1 MTEPQQRAFAA
12 DRLDRHQRT
21 AATSGEPVVAVTGGP
36 GAGKTRALLGRLGFL
51 LASGMDPQSAVLVT
65 STGGAVEDIW
75 RRWRADLGMAADPD
89 FRTET
94 PMAMAHA
101 VLRSY
106 AAAIGLQAPDTV
118 WSRDEAR
125 QVLGLLTRDW
135 VGREMGP
142 TEAMEVLW
150 WAQSRARGPVA
161 MPRREEPDWA
171 EVVERYTD
179 LKRQQSV
186 LDVDDLVP
194 TAIGVLEEMTR
205 RGLQWPQMQWDHMVI
220 DNLEDMTAQDW
231 QLLKM
236 LARPGGSLTVG
247 INLNERV
254 RGMRGADDEVWTALR
269 MGETGW
275 PAAHIYELGL
285 NHHGNGSVYALSK
298 LLRQSDRLNW
308 ATDEVDGFPLGPQ
321 VTGSELVIVRGTR
334 SEMDQ
339 VMLQQM
345 RARISEGR
353 RWDEMACISYGR
365 SSLERFRDALVRH
378 QIPHKLL
385 SASPGRGEEP
395 QTESTLALLQLVAN
409 PRDLG
414 ALTVWLGNVYR
425 ARQVGARV
433 GLVVARHVHDLARE
447 HEGDLGEA
455 LSHETRRHRAAGPIG
470 ICLAVASMAYQDLC
484 RVVDEGT
491 LERSEAWS
499 RAQGLVAM
507 ALVGAARPEQSNG
520 DARSGTPVTRQW
532 LADALCS
539 LAAMDWSNVPDPQG
553 LTLATVNEAKGLHW
567 PLVWLLDGS
576 EDEFPDFAE
585 SDLPQRREWIPRA
598 FYVAATRA
606 LEQAHIYCSQ
616 MPGRGVDTII
626 LPDPDAMDD
635 GIISKRYVNAR
646 GEETQLGQD

>member
-1 MTEPQQRAFAA
+1 MTEPQQGVFAA
-12 DRLDRHQRT
+12 DRLDQYQRA
-21 AATSGEPVVAVTGGP
+21 AATAREPVVAVTGGP
-36 GAGKTRALLGRLGFL
+36 GAGKTRTLLGRLGFL
-51 LASGMDPQSAVLVT
+51 LAGGMDPQSVVLVT
-65 STGGAVEDIW
+65 STQGAVEDLR
-75 RRWRADLGMAADPD
+75 RRWRADLGMATGPD
-89 FRTET
+89 FRIGT
-94 PMAMAHA
+94 PLELAYT
-101 VLRSY
+101 VLRSC
-106 AAAIGLQAPDTV
+106 AESIGLQPPDTV
-118 WSRDEAR
+118 WDLDQAR
-125 QVLGLLTRDW
+125 QVLCLLTGDW
-135 VGREMGP
+135 LGREMGP
-142 TEAMEVLW
+142 REAMEVLW
-150 WAQSRARGPVA
+150 WARGPVA
-161 MPRREEPDWA
+161 MPCREEPDWA
-171 EVVERYTD
+171 EVVEQCND
-179 LKRQQSV
+179 LKRQQGV
-186 LDVDDLVP
+186 MGVDDLVP
-194 TAIGVLEEMTR
+194 AAIGVLQDMTR
-205 RGLQWPQMQWDHMVI
+205 RDLRWPQLQWDHMVI

-254 RGMRGADDEVWTALR
+254 RGMRGADDGVWAALR
-269 MGETGW
+269 MGDAVW
-275 PAAHIYELGL
+275 PAAQIYELGL
-285 NHHGNGSVYALSK
+285 NHHGNGSVYALSR
-298 LLRQSDRLNW
+298 LLRQSDRSNW
-308 ATDEVDGFPLGPQ
+308 SADEVDGFPLGPQ

-339 VMLQQM
+339 VVLQQM
-345 RARISEGR
+345 SARISQGR

-365 SSLERFRDALVRH
+365 ASLQRFRDTLVRH
-378 QIPHKLL
+378 QIPHNLL
-385 SASPGRGEEP
+385 SASPGRGEDP
-395 QTESTLALLQLVAN
+395 LKESALALLQLVAN

-414 ALTVWLGNVYR
+414 ALTVWLGSVYR
-425 ARQVGARV
+425 ARQVGTRV

-507 ALVGAARPEQSNG
+507 ALVGGARPEQSNG

-567 PLVWLLDGS
+567 PLVWVLDGS

>member
-1 MTEPQQRAFAA
+1 MTEPQQRVFAV
-12 DRLDRHQRT
+12 DRLDQHQRT
-21 AATSGEPVVAVTGGP
+21 AATANEPVVAITGGP

-51 LASGMDPQSAVLVT
+51 LSSGVDPQSCALVT
-65 STGGAVEDIW
+65 SAWGAVEDLR
-75 RRWRADLGMAADPD
+75 RRWRAELGMAAEPD
-89 FRTET
+89 FSTAT
-94 PMAMAHA
+94 PLALAYA
-101 VLRSY
+101 VLRVYSP
-106 AAAIGLQAPDTV
+106 AIDSQAPDTV
-118 WSRDEAR
+118 WGQDEAR
-125 QVLGLLTRDW
+125 QVLVLLTQEW

-142 TEAMEVLW
+142 KEAMEVLW
-150 WAQSRARGPVA
+150 WAQSRTWGPVA

-171 EVVERYTD
+171 EVVERYTY
-179 LKRQQSV
+179 LKRQQAV
-186 LDVDDLVP
+186 IDVDDLVP
-194 TAIGVLEEMTR
+194 TAIAVLEEMTK

-236 LARPGGSLTVG
+236 LARPAGSLTVG

-254 RGMRGADDEVWTALR
+254 RGMRGADDGVWTALR

-275 PAAHIYELGL
+275 PAVHIYELGL

-298 LLRQSDRLNW
+298 LLRQTDRLNW
-308 ATDEVDGFPLGPQ
+308 STDEVDGFPLGPQ

-345 RARISEGR
+345 CARISEGR

-378 QIPHKLL
+378 QIPHKLV
-385 SASPGRGEEP
+385 SASPGRGEDP
-395 QTESTLALLQLVAN
+395 KTESALALLQLVAN

-425 ARQVGARV
+425 ARQVGTRV
-433 GLVVARHVHDLARE
+433 GLVVARRVHDLARE

-484 RVVDEGT
+484 RVVDEGA
-491 LERSEAWS
+491 LEQVEFLS
-499 RAQGLVAM
+499 RAQGLAAM
-507 ALVGAARPEQSNG
+507 ALVGGARPEQSNG

-539 LAAMDWSNVPDPQG
+539 MAAMDWSNFPDPKG

-567 PLVWLLDGS
+567 PLVWVLDGS
-576 EDEFPDFAE
+576 EDEFPDIAE

-606 LEQAHIYCSQ
+606 LEQVHIYCNQ
-616 MPGRGVDTII
+616 VPGRGVDSLI
-626 LPDPDAMDD
+626 LPDPDAIDD

-646 GEETQLGQD
+646 GEETQLGHD